1 MIPLIIWTA
10 AVAVIVIVYLL
21 GPKAMLVALV
31 AVGLVGMRAIW
42 HRPKGRR

>member
-21 GPKAMLVALV
+21 GPKAMLVNGWSGSGGSCRSTDA
-31 AVGLVGMRAIW
+31 R
-42 HRPKGRR
+42 